1 MARAT
6 GSQRPRRRLPR
17 WDTVLAV
24 VAHPDDES
32 FGLGAVLAAFVDAG
46 TRAAVLCLTHGEA
59 STLHGAAG
67 DLYRVRAREL
77 AVAATTLGAG
87 PVELRHYP
95 DGGLASASRTLL
107 AGEVVDSAHNTH
119 ADGLL
124 VFDRSGVTGHP
135 DHIAATAAALAAADV
150 LDLPVLGWALPAHVA
165 DTLNVEGGTAFEG
178 HTLDQIDYII
188 QVDRDRQRAAL
199 AEHASQAVSS
209 SVLWRRL
216 ELLGN
221 TEHLRWLRAP
231 HTPGSTDPSGAVGP
245 HP

>member
-6 GSQRPRRRLPR
+6 GSERPRRRLPR

-32 FGLGAVLAAFVDAG
+32 FGLGAVLAAFGDAG

-67 DLYRVRAREL
+67 DLYRVRAREF
-77 AVAATTLGAG
+77 AAAAAALGAG
-87 PVELRHYP
+87 PVQLRHYP
-95 DGGLASASRTLL
+95 DGGLASVPQSEL
-107 AGEVVDSAHNTH
+107 AGEVVDSAHQTH
-119 ADGLL
+119 PDGLL

-135 DHIAATAAALAAADV
+135 DHIAATAATLAAADA
-150 LDLPVLGWALPAHVA
+150 LDLPVLGWTLPAPVA
-165 DTLNVEGGTAFEG
+165 DTLNAERGTAFDG
-178 HTLDQIDYII
+178 HSPAQIDYII
-188 QVDRDRQRAAL
+188 RVDRARQRAAL

-231 HTPGSTDPSGAVGP
+231 HTPGNTDPSSLLPVYP
-245 HP
+245 